1 MKTTKFLGT
10 ALAAALLAISTP
22 SFGQAG
28 AGAGA
33 GGAGAAGAGA
43 SGMGPSGGSPDRGT
57 GAPPAAAPSPGTA
70 AGTGMPHC
78 DRLTGVERTRCLSE
92 GSASR
97 GGPATDRHHSS
108 GSGTNPAPQTQGD
121 RGVGQSSRGVSK
133 P

>member
-1 MKTTKFLGT
+1 MRTIRLLGT

-33 GGAGAAGAGA
+33 GAGA
-43 SGMGPSGGSPDRGT
+43 SGPGGGPSGGIPDRGT
-57 GAPPAAAPSPGTA
+57 GAPPAAEPNLGTPGTA
-70 AGTGMPHC
+70 AGTGMPDC

>member
-1 MKTTKFLGT
+1 MKTTKILGT
-10 ALAAALLAISTP
+10 ALTAALLAISTS

-28 AGAGA
+28 AGGSAGA
-33 GGAGAAGAGA
+33 GSGAGA
-43 SGMGPSGGSPDRGT
+43 GPSGGIPDRGT
-57 GAPPAAAPSPGTA
+57 GAAPAANPNLATPGSS
-70 AGTGMPHC
+70 AGTGTPQC
-78 DRLTGVERTRCLSE
+78 DRLSGMERTRCLNE

-97 GGPATDRHHSS
+97 GATATDRHHSS